1 VRLRHAG
8 FDSDRPFTLFFS
20 RTDAS
25 PTAEYASGASRHGG
39 PLLTDEPVLP
49 MPTSPPPKAG
59 PWQPLTNRT
68 FRDLLVANLASDI
81 GAFMQTVGAAWLMIA
96 LGAGPIYIALVQTAA
111 TLPFFLIALPAG
123 ALGDIVDRRRLILV
137 TEYWMLGA
145 ALALAVATLTGTMTP
160 WLLLALT
167 FALAVGDAC
176 EAPSWRAILPEL
188 VRREELPAAN
198 ALNGME
204 FNLARALG
212 PALAGLLIAA
222 TGAGAAFVLNAVSF
236 FGVIVVITRWK
247 RPPQRTTAP
256 VESLGGATVAALRYV
271 RHSPGIR
278 TLLVRT
284 IGAMFFATAIMAL
297 LPIVATR
304 ISSSPIAYGAL
315 LACFGSGAVAGALV
329 LPWARRHLSV
339 ESTLVVALALL
350 SLTSLAAGVVGS
362 LAVLCPILVGG
373 GAAWMAF
380 ISLITTM
387 VQQLAP
393 AWARA
398 RVLAVFLLAFQ
409 GSLALGSLVWGI
421 VAQARGLELAFLA
434 ASAGTAAAILLRYV
448 SPLPNVDVDLTAWNH
463 WRAPARIADLGYD
476 DDDGPVL
483 VSVEYQI
490 VPERRAAFVEA
501 AHRLGRMRRRD
512 GATRWGIYRD
522 TESPDTYVET
532 FIVQSWAEHLRQ
544 HERSV
549 RADQGVEDAV
559 HRTVKG
565 TSKVR
570 HFIFAHQR
578 HGRLTRS

>member
-1 VRLRHAG
+1 MAE
-8 FDSDRPFTLFFS
+8 P
-20 RTDAS
+20 RT
-25 PTAEYASGASRHGG
+25 PT
-39 PLLTDEPVLP
+39 
-49 MPTSPPPKAG
+49 AG
-59 PWQPLTNRT
+59 PWLPLKNRT
-68 FRDLLVANLASDI
+68 FRDLLLANLASDI

-96 LGAGPIYIALVQTAA
+96 LGGGPIYIALVQTAS
-111 TLPFFLIALPAG
+111 TLPFFLLALPAG
-123 ALGDIVDRRRLILV
+123 ALGDIIDRRKLILV

-145 ALALAVATLTGTMTP
+145 AIALAVATLTGTMTP

-188 VRREELPAAN
+188 VQREELPAAN
-198 ALNGME
+198 ALNGIE

-222 TGAGAAFVLNAVSF
+222 TGVGAAFVLNAVSF

-247 RPPQRTTAP
+247 RPAQRTTAP

-284 IGAMFFATAIMAL
+284 VGAMLFATAIMAL

-304 ISSSPIAYGAL
+304 ISSSPIAYGVM
-315 LACFGSGAVAGALV
+315 LACFGAGAVGGALL
-329 LPWARRHLSV
+329 LPWARARLST
-339 ESTLVVALALL
+339 ESTLTIALVTL
-350 SLTSLAAGVVGS
+350 SLTSVAVGALGS
-362 LAVLCPILVGG
+362 LAALCPILVCG

-380 ISLITTM
+380 IALITTM

-421 VAQARGLELAFLA
+421 VAERQGLTVAFLVA
-434 ASAGTAAAILLRYV
+434 GAGTAAAILLRFL
-448 SPLPNVDVDLTAWNH
+448 SPLPSVDVDLTAWIH
-463 WRAPARIADLGYD
+463 WRAPARIADLGYE

-483 VSVEYQI
+483 ISVEYK
-490 VPERRAAFVEA
+490 VLPGHAAAFVEA

-512 GATRWGIYRD
+512 GASRWGVYRD
-522 TESPDTYVET
+522 TDAPDLYVET
-532 FIVQSWAEHLRQ
+532 FIVHSWAEHLRQ
-544 HERSV
+544 HERPV
-549 RADQGVEDAV
+549 RADKGTEDAV
-559 HRTVKG
+559 HRTVTG
-565 TSKVR
+565 AGRVR

-578 HGRLTRS
+578 HARLPKS

>member
-1 VRLRHAG
+1 
-8 FDSDRPFTLFFS
+8 
-20 RTDAS
+20 
-25 PTAEYASGASRHGG
+25 
-39 PLLTDEPVLP
+39 
-49 MPTSPPPKAG
+49 MPTHHTATAG
-59 PWQPLTNRT
+59 PWQPLHNHT
-68 FRDLLVANLASDI
+68 FRDLLLANLVSDI

-145 ALALAVATLTGTMTP
+145 AIALAVATLTGTMTP

-198 ALNGME
+198 ALNGIE
-204 FNLARALG
+204 FNLARAIG

-247 RPPQRTTAP
+247 RPRQQSTAP

-284 IGAMFFATAIMAL
+284 VGAMFFATAIMAL
-297 LPIVATR
+297 LPIVALR
-304 ISSSPIAYGAL
+304 VSSSPIAYGAL
-315 LACFGSGAVAGALV
+315 LACFGSGAVVGALL
-329 LPWARRHLSV
+329 LPWTRARLSV
-339 ESTLVVALALL
+339 ESTLGLALVIL
-350 SLTSLAAGVVGS
+350 SLTSLAAGGLGS
-362 LAVLCPILVGG
+362 LALLGPILVCG

-421 VAQARGLELAFLA
+421 VAEAHGLRVAFLVA
-434 ASAGTAAAILLRYV
+434 GLGTAGAMLLRFV
-448 SPLPNVDVDLTAWNH
+448 SPLPSVDVDLTAWVH
-463 WRAPARIADLGYD
+463 WRTPARIADLGYD
-476 DDDGPVL
+476 EDDGPVL
-483 VSVEYQI
+483 VSVEYQV
-490 VPERRAAFVEA
+490 VPEHEAAFVEA

-512 GATRWGIYRD
+512 GASRWGIYRD
-522 TESPDTYVET
+522 TESPEIYVET
-532 FIVQSWAEHLRQ
+532 FIVHSWAEHLRQ
-544 HERSV
+544 HERPV
-549 RADQGVEDAV
+549 RADQSLEEAV

-565 TSKVR
+565 TPRVR
-570 HFIFAHQR
+570 HFIFAHQPAPHQR
-578 HGRLTRS
+578 DVARFVVCDSRTDAS